1 MENLIDIEKIEEK
14 TFKQF
19 YAEITEKEKNNP
31 NVYSHW
37 ISKIDLKK
45 LALNV
50 GEYQVI
56 HLPENILEMLLNDG
70 SLTEQEETAINIF
83 MMRALK
89 RCTFPPFFMK
99 NGLFSNKFQ
108 FDNCIVT
115 NCCQFAKKLK
125 QIYYAGMC
133 YGVDFT
139 TEVVL
144 REVIPISTNH
154 YIYDRMPLNLEY
166 RFFVDMDKKEIIDVL
181 DYWHPSI
188 KERLDKRQ
196 ETSFELAKREQSEKF
211 EKYKEKIKQQL
222 QQSLENGAFK
232 LSGIWS
238 IDVLVD
244 YYNNFWLIDM
254 ATANKSWGVHLLSEE
269 NQKRIFGH

>member
-1 MENLIDIEKIEEK
+1 MENLIGIENIKEQ

-31 NVYSHW
+31 NIYSHW

-50 GEYQVI
+50 GEYQII

-70 SLTEQEETAINIF
+70 SLTEQEENAINIF
-83 MMRALK
+83 MMSNLK
-89 RCTFPPFFMK
+89 KDTVPPFFMK

-108 FDNCIVT
+108 FDNCIIT

-125 QIYYAGMC
+125 QIYYAAMC

-154 YIYDRMPLNLEY
+154 YIYDSMPLNLEY
-166 RFFVDMDKKEIIDVL
+166 RFFVDVDKKEIVDVL
-181 DYWHPSI
+181 DYWHLSI
-188 KERLDKRQ
+188 KDRLEEKQ
-196 ETSFELAKREQSEKF
+196 KISFELAKREQTAKF
-211 EKYKEKIKQQL
+211 ETYKEKIKQQL
-222 QQSLENGAFK
+222 QQSLENNAFK
-232 LSGIWS
+232 LNGIWS

>member
-1 MENLIDIEKIEEK
+1 MENLIDIENIKEQ

-37 ISKIDLKK
+37 ISKIDKSK
-45 LALNV
+45 LAMNI
-50 GEYQVI
+50 GDYQTI
-56 HLPENILEMLLNDG
+56 HLPEDILELLLTDG
-70 SLTEQEETAINIF
+70 NLTEAEENKINTF
-83 MMRALK
+83 MLDSLK
-89 RCTFPPFFMK
+89 ENTPLPLFMK

-108 FDNCIVT
+108 FDNCIIT
-115 NCCQFAKKLK
+115 HHCQFAKKLK

-144 REVIPISTNH
+144 REVIPISTSH
-154 YIYDRMPLNLEY
+154 YIYDSMPLNLEY
-166 RFFVDMDKKEIIDVL
+166 RFFVDIDKKEIFDVL

-188 KERLDKRQ
+188 KERLSEKQ
-196 ETSFELAKREQSEKF
+196 KISFDLGKKEQGSKF
-211 EKYKEKIKQQL
+211 EKYKDRIKEEL
-222 QQSLENGAFK
+222 QKSLENNVFN
-232 LSGIWS
+232 LTGIWS
-238 IDVLVD
+238 IDILVD
-244 YYNNFWLIDM
+244 YYDNFWLIDM
-254 ATANKSWGVHLLSEE
+254 AIAKNSWGVHLLSEE

>member
-1 MENLIDIEKIEEK
+1 MENLIGIENIKEQ

-31 NVYSHW
+31 NIYSHW

-50 GEYQVI
+50 GEYQII

-70 SLTEQEETAINIF
+70 PLTEEEETKINIF
-83 MMRALK
+83 MIRTVK
-89 RCTFPPFFMK
+89 IDTVPPFFMK

-108 FDNCIVT
+108 FDNCIIT

-133 YGVDFT
+133 CGVDFT

-144 REVIPISTNH
+144 RQVIPISTNY
-154 YIYDRMPLNLEY
+154 YIYDSMPLNLEY
-166 RFFVDMDKKEIIDVL
+166 RFFIDMDKKEIFDVL

-188 KERLDKRQ
+188 KERLEEKQ
-196 ETSFELAKREQSEKF
+196 KISFELAKREQMSKF

-222 QQSLENGAFK
+222 QDSLENNAFK
-232 LSGIWS
+232 LNGIWT

-244 YYNNFWLIDM
+244 YYNNLWLIDM
-254 ATANKSWGVHLLSEE
+254 ATANRSWGTHLLSEE